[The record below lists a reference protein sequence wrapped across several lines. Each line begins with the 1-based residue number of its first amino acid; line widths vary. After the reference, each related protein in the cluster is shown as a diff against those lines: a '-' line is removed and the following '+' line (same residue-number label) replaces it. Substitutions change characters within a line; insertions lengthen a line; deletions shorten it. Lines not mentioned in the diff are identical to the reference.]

1 MTDFHA
7 FVLTVISSA
16 GTSLLLSGAGIWLA
30 RSWIT
35 ERLRASIKYEYDQQ
49 LATINSELKLRVDTQ
64 LASAKADVDRQAE
77 KLRIASTSFSEVQ
90 KAAIERKLDS
100 VDTLWS
106 GLLKIREITPPAMTF
121 MDILTPAEFSTA
133 RNNQN
138 FRRMASELDFQKVS
152 EISIESRGTLERI
165 RPYIGEY
172 AWALFATY
180 HIIVSRIMFLIYQ
193 GNEDTEKLN
202 WHNDLSIRRLLS
214 SGLGQE
220 GLDQFDNVPIG
231 RVTWIREQFE
241 VKILTAMERLIT
253 GKEFSTAA
261 LSQAQL
267 MEEQIRQANRLM

>member
-16 GTSLLLSGAGIWLA
+16 GTSLILSGAGIWLA

-35 ERLRASIKYEYDQQ
+35 ERLRASIKHEYDQQ

-90 KAAIERKLDS
+90 KAAIARKLDS

-106 GLLKIREITPPAMTF
+106 GLLKIREITPPAMSF
-121 MDILTPAEFSTA
+121 MDILAPEEFSSA

-152 EISIESRGTLERI
+152 ELSIEARGTLERI

-172 AWALFATY
+172 TWALFATY
-180 HIIVSRIMFLIYQ
+180 HIIVSRIMFLIHQ
-193 GNEDTEKLN
+193 GNQDTEKLN
-202 WHNDLSIRRLLS
+202 WHNDLSVRRLLS

-241 VKILTAMERLIT
+241 VKSLTAMERLIT
-253 GKEFSTAA
+253 GKEFGIAA
-261 LSQAQL
+261 LNQAQL

>member
-49 LATINSELKLRVDTQ
+49 LATINSELKLRVDIQ

-90 KAAIERKLDS
+90 KAAIARKLDS

-106 GLLKIREITPPAMTF
+106 GLLKIREITPPAMSF

-180 HIIVSRIMFLIYQ
+180 HIIVSRIMFLIHQ

>member
-90 KAAIERKLDS
+90 KAAIARKLDS

-106 GLLKIREITPPAMTF
+106 GLLKIREITPPAMSF

-138 FRRMASELDFQKVS
+138 FRRMSSELDFQKVS

-180 HIIVSRIMFLIYQ
+180 HIIVSRIMFLIHH
-193 GNEDTEKLN
+193 GSEDTEKLN

>member
-1 MTDFHA
+1 M
-7 FVLTVISSA
+7 
-16 GTSLLLSGAGIWLA
+16 LLSGAGIWLA

-64 LASAKADVDRQAE
+64 LALAKADVDRQAE

-90 KAAIERKLDS
+90 KAAIARKLDS

-106 GLLKIREITPPAMTF
+106 GLLKIREITPPAMNF
-121 MDILTPAEFSTA
+121 MDILTPAEFITA

-138 FRRMASELDFQKVS
+138 FKRMASELDFQKVS
-152 EISIESRGTLERI
+152 ELSIEARGTLERI

-180 HIIVSRIMFLIYQ
+180 HIIVSRIIFLIHQ

>member
-90 KAAIERKLDS
+90 KAAIARKLDS

-106 GLLKIREITPPAMTF
+106 GLLKIREITPPAMSF

-180 HIIVSRIMFLIYQ
+180 HIIVSRIMFLIHH
-193 GNEDTEKLN
+193 GSEDTEKLN

>member
-64 LASAKADVDRQAE
+64 LASAKANVDRQAE

-90 KAAIERKLDS
+90 KAAIARKLDS

-106 GLLKIREITPPAMTF
+106 GLLKIREITPPAMSF

-180 HIIVSRIMFLIYQ
+180 HIIVSRIMFLIHQ